1 MDKIKQWLYYIIIGV
16 ISFISLVF
24 LPMIGSEIGLGWNI
38 PNSTAGWVVW
48 VGTKIIISAINILI
62 FHSFMQQA
70 KINIRDNENY
80 KKARDI
86 LVHQKVKNVVP
97 RSPAKWNTKQY
108 LTKGVS
114 IFLITGL
121 STIALTQAILTFDW
135 VSMLTYLFTII
146 MGLIF
151 GILQMKSAEEY
162 WTDEYYRYALLV
174 QENNSSVTD
183 NRQKTNI
190 TTGVDKTIY
199 DEEMLQYNEENIGE
213 SDDNNKQSAI

>member
-1 MDKIKQWLYYIIIGV
+1 MDALDKIKQWTYYIIIGV
-16 ISFISLVF
+16 ISFIALVF
-24 LPMIGSEIGLGWNI
+24 LPMLGTTIGLEWNI

-48 VGTKIIISAINILI
+48 VGTKLIISAINILI

-86 LVHQKVKNVVP
+86 LVHQKVKNVIP

-151 GILQMKSAEEY
+151 GVLQMKNAEEY

-174 QENNSSVTD
+174 QENNSKSTD
-183 NRQKTNI
+183 KQQQDVIN
-190 TTGVDKTIY
+190 TGVEATTV
-199 DEEMLQYNEENIGE
+199 EEYNTQNSADNIGE
-213 SDDNNKQSAI
+213 SDDNNQ